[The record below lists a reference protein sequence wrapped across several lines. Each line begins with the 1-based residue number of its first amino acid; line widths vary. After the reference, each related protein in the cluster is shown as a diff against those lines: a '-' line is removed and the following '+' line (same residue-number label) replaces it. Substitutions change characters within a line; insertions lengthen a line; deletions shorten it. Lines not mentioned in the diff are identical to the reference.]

1 MEKEF
6 DDMDDVI
13 GKVLAGEATGEEQL
27 QVEQWARE
35 NDANRKY
42 YDQLKAIFEKA
53 ASANVQIQFD
63 TDAAWRRVK
72 QRLGQNPDLKF
83 KVQSSKFKVE
93 EAGYWS
99 VLRIAAGVIFLL
111 GVGYTIYQWRDVPV
125 ETFTVASDKTT
136 IQDTLPDGSTAYL
149 NKKSELSFEYNA
161 KEKTRRVKLKGEA
174 FFSVK
179 HEEDKPFVIETG
191 EILVR
196 DIGTEFNLKSYP
208 DQDTIEIV
216 VTEGEVQFYTLK
228 DNGLNLKAG
237 EKGIYSKKSKEFYRI
252 EKIDTN
258 TLAYKTKVFS
268 FNNTD
273 LGAVVNLLN
282 EVYDSKIKLINKDLH
297 NCRLTANF
305 KEDNPETI
313 VEVIAE
319 TMGLTIT
326 RQGDEIL
333 LDGKGCAN

>member
-6 DDMDDVI
+6 DDIDDLI
-13 GKVLAGEATGEEQL
+13 GKVLAREATAEENL
-27 QVEQWARE
+27 QIEHWSKE
-35 NDANRKY
+35 NDANRRY
-42 YDQLKAIFEKA
+42 YEQLKMIFEKS
-53 ASANVQIQFD
+53 ASSKVQIHFD
-63 TDAAWRRVK
+63 TDAAWR
-72 QRLGQNPDLKF
+72 
-83 KVQSSKFKVE
+83 KVQIKLSKNDQVVDGNPKQ
-93 EAGYWS
+93 AASYWPI
-99 VLRIAAGVIFLL
+99 LRIAAGIIFLL
-111 GVGYTIYQWRDVPV
+111 GVGYAMYQLQDVPV
-125 ETFTVASDKTT
+125 QTFAVASDKTT
-136 IQDTLPDGSTAYL
+136 VQDTLPDGSTAFL

-208 DQDTIEIV
+208 ENDTIEIV
-216 VTEGEVQFYTLK
+216 VTQGEVQFYTLN
-228 DNGLNLKAG
+228 DAGLNLKAG
-237 EKGIYSKKSKEFYRI
+237 EKGLYSKKTKEFYRI

-258 TLAYKTKVFS
+258 TLAYKTKIFS

-282 EVYDSKIKLINKDLH
+282 DVYDAKIKLINKDLH

-305 KEDNPETI
+305 KEDDPDTI

-319 TMGLTIT
+319 TMSLTIV

-333 LDGKGCAN
+333 LDGKGCSN

>member
-1 MEKEF
+1 
-6 DDMDDVI
+6 MDDLI
-13 GKVLAGEATGEEQL
+13 GKVLAGEATVGEQL
-27 QVEQWARE
+27 LVEQWTHE
-35 NDANRKY
+35 NDANKKY
-42 YDQLKAIFEKA
+42 YDHLKTIFEKA
-53 ASANVQIQFD
+53 GSANLQMQFD
-63 TDAAWRRVK
+63 TDAAWKRVR
-72 QRLGQNPDLKF
+72 QRLGQTPGSRIKN
-83 KVQSSKFKVE
+83 QESSSKILDV
-93 EAGYWS
+93 GYWS
-99 VLRIAAGVIFLL
+99 VLRIAAGIIFLL
-111 GVGYTIYQWRDVPV
+111 GVGYVLYQWRDVPV
-125 ETFTVASDKTT
+125 ETFAITSDKAT
-136 IQDTLPDGSTAYL
+136 IQDTLPDGSTAFL
-149 NKKSELSFEYNA
+149 NKRSELTFEYNA

-174 FFSVK
+174 YFAVK

-191 EILVR
+191 EILIR

-208 DQDTIEIV
+208 YQDTIEIV
-216 VTEGEVQFYTLK
+216 VTQGEVQFYTLK
-228 DNGLNLKAG
+228 DSGLNLKAG

-273 LGAVVNLLN
+273 LGAVINLLN
-282 EVYDSKIKLINKDLH
+282 EVYDSKIKLINKELH

-305 KEDNPETI
+305 KEDNPDTI

-333 LDGKGCAN
+333 LDGKGCTN

>member
-6 DDMDDVI
+6 DDIDNLI
-13 GKVLAGEATGEEQL
+13 GKVLAGEATAEEKI
-27 QVEQWARE
+27 QVEHWAIE
-35 NDANRKY
+35 SDANRRY
-42 YDQLKAIFEKA
+42 YEQLKTIFEKS
-53 ASANVQIQFD
+53 ASSKVQIQFD

-72 QRLGQNPDLKF
+72 QRLGQNPDSKF
-83 KVQSSKFKVE
+83 KVQSSKFKE
-93 EAGYWS
+93 PGYWS
-99 VLRIAAGVIFLL
+99 VLRIAAGIIFLL
-111 GVGYTIYQWRDVPV
+111 GVGYAMYQWQDVPV
-125 ETFTVASDKTT
+125 QTFAVASDKTT
-136 IQDTLPDGSTAYL
+136 VQDTLPDGSTAFL

-161 KEKTRRVKLKGEA
+161 REKTRKVKLKGEA

-179 HEEDKPFVIETG
+179 HKEDKPFVIETG
-191 EILVR
+191 DILVR

-208 DQDTIEIV
+208 ENDTIEIV
-216 VTEGEVQFYTLK
+216 VAEGEVQFYTLN
-228 DNGLNLKAG
+228 DAGLNLKAG
-237 EKGIYSKKSKEFYRI
+237 EKGLYSKKNKEFYRA

-282 EVYDSKIKLINKDLH
+282 NVYDSKIRLINKDLH

-305 KEDNPETI
+305 KEDDPETI

-319 TMGLTIT
+319 TMSLTIVH
-326 RQGDEIL
+326 QGDEIL
-333 LDGKGCAN
+333 LDGKGCSN